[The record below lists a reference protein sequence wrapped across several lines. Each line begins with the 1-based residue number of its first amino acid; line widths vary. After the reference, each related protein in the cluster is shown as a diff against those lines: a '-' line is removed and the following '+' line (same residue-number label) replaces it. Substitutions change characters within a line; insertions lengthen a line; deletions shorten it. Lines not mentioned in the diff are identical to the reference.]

1 MSYASRRSIVIE
13 RRLQLLGFI
22 CFVGVAAAAA
32 LGFIGDRARIV
43 AHSAT
48 IYLLLLLIFR
58 IAGRRTLAET
68 STFDLVL
75 LLIIGETTQQVM
87 VGDDDT
93 VPGAAIA
100 IVSLVSLDMAI
111 GYLKNTFPAFD
122 RLLEG
127 RPVLLVREGKIQHAA
142 MQAHSTSRS
151 ASNTESS
158 SALPPEAMCSPEEAA
173 RSRTPLCASLPSMRQ
188 RLRMWRAGERGGWT
202 VVFHCPPRRTAE
214 I

>member
-22 CFVGVAAAAA
+22 CFVGIAAAAA

-142 MQAHSTSRS
+142 MQAHSLDH
-151 ASNTESS
+151 ED
-158 SALPPEAMCSPEEAA
+158 LMEAA
-173 RSRTPLCASLPSMRQ
+173 RLSHGLVDVGEVRQ
-188 RLRMWRAGERGGWT
+188 ATLERDGKISIVPWQNKRG
-202 VVFHCPPRRTAE
+202 
-214 I
+214 